1 MIKMRKQLLLSLML
15 MLLTAC
21 VSATKSNNFI
31 EKEVSK
37 LELGDPMSKAK
48 SLVGTPASVAKG
60 NKSAIRPWLDA
71 KAFDVSDL
79 SDDVSYTLWNYM
91 NFVARPGWGKTK
103 ASQVHGALLF
113 IEGKLVKI
121 YYHEDKSV

>member
-1 MIKMRKQLLLSLML
+1 MKKQLILISIM

-60 NKSAIRPWLDA
+60 NKSAIRPYLDA

-79 SDDVSYTLWNYM
+79 SDDVDFTLWNYM

-103 ASQVHGALLF
+103 VSQVHGALLF
-113 IEGKLVKI
+113 VDGKLVKI
-121 YYHEDKSV
+121 YYHEDQPT